1 MHLSENALR
10 VLEARYLR
18 RDTAGTIR
26 ETPEQLFARVA
37 RAVAHAELLLGDAG
51 QAASWEERF
60 HRLLT
65 SLDFLPN
72 SPTLMNAGTPLG
84 QLSACFVLPLD
95 DSMESIFSALR
106 DMALVQRTGGGTGYS
121 FGQLRPAGDLIAST
135 GGTASGPVSFMEIFD
150 SATEHIKLGG
160 KRRGANMGVLPVHHP
175 DILTFIDAKRTPGIL
190 ANFNLSVGVTD
201 TFMRA
206 VDQGDAY
213 DLLHPADS
221 HSVGHLNAREVFA
234 RISDAAWATG
244 DPGLIF
250 LDTINRANPTPSLG
264 AIQAT
269 NPCGEVPLLPY
280 ESCNLGSIHLAH
292 FLTDRHGQAHIDWSR
307 LREVVHEAIRF
318 LDDVLVV
325 NRYPLPAI
333 EPAGSIRRM
342 KETIGDIDLLVS
354 SDRPTEVIQATI
366 HLPLVKEVLLHGPTK
381 CSILTQ
387 DNMQIDVRS
396 ITPEEY
402 GSALQYFTGSKDHN
416 IALRALAQA
425 RGWKLSEY
433 GLFDAHDQ
441 RLAGRAESDI
451 YHMLGLEWIPPE
463 LRENQGEIEAAKLH
477 RLPHLVE
484 ASQIRGDL
492 HVHTDWS
499 DGHDAPERMVQA
511 AISRGYQYMAFTDHS
526 RSLRVAGGL
535 SIERVRQ
542 QQRLIDRLNAH
553 YAPFHVLHSAE
564 VDILPDGALD
574 YPEEVLA
581 DFDFV
586 TASIHSALGQSRDVM
601 TARLLHALGNP
612 YVDMLNHPT
621 GRRLRRAG
629 YDVDLGALIQ
639 AAVEHEVVLEIDGQ
653 PDRLDLD
660 DVGSRRANAAG

>member
-1 MHLSENALR
+1 VRVAQRTSRMLLGVALPAAEAVVQALR
-10 VLEARYLR
+10 
-18 RDTAGTIR
+18 T
-26 ETPEQLFARVA
+26 
-37 RAVAHAELLLGDAG
+37 
-51 QAASWEERF
+51 
-60 HRLLT
+60 
-65 SLDFLPN
+65 
-72 SPTLMNAGTPLG
+72 
-84 QLSACFVLPLD
+84 
-95 DSMESIFSALR
+95 
-106 DMALVQRTGGGTGYS
+106 
-121 FGQLRPAGDLIAST
+121 
-135 GGTASGPVSFMEIFD
+135 
-150 SATEHIKLGG
+150 
-160 KRRGANMGVLPVHHP
+160 
-175 DILTFIDAKRTPGIL
+175 
-190 ANFNLSVGVTD
+190 
-201 TFMRA
+201 
-206 VDQGDAY
+206 
-213 DLLHPADS
+213 HPA
-221 HSVGHLNAREVFA
+221 V
-234 RISDAAWATG
+234 
-244 DPGLIF
+244 
-250 LDTINRANPTPSLG
+250 
-264 AIQAT
+264 Q
-269 NPCGEVPLLPY
+269 
-280 ESCNLGSIHLAH
+280 
-292 FLTDRHGQAHIDWSR
+292 
-307 LREVVHEAIRF
+307 
-318 LDDVLVV
+318 
-325 NRYPLPAI
+325 AI

-499 DGHDAPERMVQA
+499 DGHDAPERMVEA
-511 AISRGYQYMAFTDHS
+511 AIARGYQYMAFTDHS
-526 RSLRVAGGL
+526 GSLRVAGGL

-586 TASIHSALGQSRDVM
+586 TVSVHSALRQSREVM

-621 GRRLRRAG
+621 GRLLLRRAG

-660 DVGSRRANAAG
+660 DVWSRRANAAGAMLACDSDAHSAYQLTYMRYALATARRGWAEPGSLLNTQPLERLLTRIARRRQFVSIVHSS